1 MGELVGMALGGWIWV
16 ALGRW
21 VAAWAQPE
29 NRLGLAAAV
38 AAAFIVGLGALA
50 TQYTPDPDATHRAIA
65 GHSVSALFFLWRY
78 NARLRREAEESEESE
93 G

>member
-21 VAAWAQPE
+21 VAARAQPE
-29 NRLGLAAAV
+29 NRLGLAAATT
-38 AAAFIVGLGALA
+38 AAFIVGLGALA
-50 TQYTPDPDATHRAIA
+50 AQHTPDQDATRQAIA

-78 NARLRREAEESEESE
+78 SVRLRREAEESEESDD
-93 G
+93 